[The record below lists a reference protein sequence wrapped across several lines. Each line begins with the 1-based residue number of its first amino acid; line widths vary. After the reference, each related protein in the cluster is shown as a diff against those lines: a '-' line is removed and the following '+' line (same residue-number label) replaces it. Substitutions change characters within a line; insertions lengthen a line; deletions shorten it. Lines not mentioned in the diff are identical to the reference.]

1 MADLIRTPVFKAL
14 TQPQMFAGAA
24 IALLNKHN
32 ISALV
37 VAEGDMPVGVVHF
50 HDLLRIGAA

>member
-1 MADLIRTPVFKAL
+1 MTRTPK
-14 TQPQMFAGAA
+14 TIEPQMFAGAA

-37 VAEGDMPVGVVHF
+37 VTEGGTPVGVVHF